1 MLKKCTIGISLAVR
15 RLRRHTP
22 NTGGMGSIL
31 CPGTRIPQA
40 ERPKKKKKKKR
51 GIRLVSNF
59 VTTYIASQLFDHQ
72 ASQ

>member
-40 ERPKKKKKKKR
+40 ERPKKKKKKKKR
-51 GIRLVSNF
+51 YTVGFYFCYNIDCFS
-59 VTTYIASQLFDHQ
+59 II
-72 ASQ
+72 